1 MSVKVM
7 TAVFERYPV
16 GGGEMLLALAL
27 ADHASDDGTRV
38 YPSVKALAEKTRQAA
53 YKAGPG
59 IVVLGSE
66 ASRRDADKRFG
77 MRWSRI

>member
-27 ADHASDDGTRV
+27 ADHASDDGTR
-38 YPSVKALAEKTRQAA
+38 
-53 YKAGPG
+53 
-59 IVVLGSE
+59 
-66 ASRRDADKRFG
+66 FG